1 MADGVQNGIDGEQ
14 NVRKLKLVLQAP
26 DATRIRTPLESA
38 PTRQRRAGVLLSFD
52 NDVDDNNGIVGEAS
66 KADIGP
72 LMAKEK
78 GWIEFSSGWLP

>member
-1 MADGVQNGIDGEQ
+1 MVAFLTV
-14 NVRKLKLVLQAP
+14 KLQLIAIN
-26 DATRIRTPLESA
+26 DH
-38 PTRQRRAGVLLSFD
+38 D